1 MVFKEVEI
9 REATIQ
15 DQDNIIQFIK
25 DFWDENH
32 IFVKSPDLFRY
43 QYQSEDHIH
52 FILGIDNNELVSIL
66 GYIPYSKDNENVD
79 IFLAMWMTSPNVKTG
94 NIGLLL
100 NKYLLD
106 KGYRSVSCCGI
117 ANRVKGLYK
126 FLGYTTGTLEHYYM
140 LNNNIQDFTIAEIN
154 YEIERKLLSDIE
166 TRLIRITNFNELKEK
181 FNFDL
186 YKNRYFYKDQN
197 YIKKRYFG
205 HPFYQYQIFGIGKEA
220 AINSLLIT
228 REISINDSKV
238 LRVIDFLGEEQD
250 IAATGLELQ
259 KIMGSNEY
267 EYIDFYQYGISDDIL
282 SAAGFVKRDKKDSNI
297 IPNYF
302 EPFEKKNV
310 DIHFATNVQGDKYYI
325 FKGDG
330 DQDRPNLLPGELKQ

>member
-1 MVFKEVEI
+1 MEI
-9 REATIQ
+9 REAAVQ

-43 QYQSEDHIH
+43 QYQSGDQIH
-52 FILGIDNNELVSIL
+52 FVLGIDNNELVSIL
-66 GYIPYSKDNENVD
+66 GYIPYSNEKDYVD
-79 IFLAMWMTSPNVKTG
+79 IFLAMWMTSPNMKTG

-140 LNNNIQDFTIAEIN
+140 LNNDRKDFTIPEIN
-154 YEIERKLLSDIE
+154 HPVERKLHPDKGSD
-166 TRLIRITNFNELKEK
+166 LLRITNFNELKEK

-186 YKNRYFYKDQN
+186 YKKRYFYKDQD
-197 YIKKRYFG
+197 YIKKRYFE
-205 HPFYQYQIFGIGKEA
+205 HPFYQYQIFGVDKEG
-220 AINSLLIT
+220 AITSLLIT
-228 REISINDSKV
+228 REISINGSKL
-238 LRVIDFLGEEQD
+238 LRVIDFIGEEQD
-250 IAATGLELQ
+250 LGAIGHELQ
-259 KIMGSNEY
+259 KIMNTYEY
-267 EYIDFYQYGISDDIL
+267 EYIDFYQYGISEDIL
-282 SAAGFVKRDKKDSNI
+282 NASGFVKRDKKDSNI

-310 DIHFATNVQGDKYYI
+310 DIHFATNITEHKYYI

-330 DQDRPNLLPGELKQ
+330 DQDRPNLLPGEMNQ